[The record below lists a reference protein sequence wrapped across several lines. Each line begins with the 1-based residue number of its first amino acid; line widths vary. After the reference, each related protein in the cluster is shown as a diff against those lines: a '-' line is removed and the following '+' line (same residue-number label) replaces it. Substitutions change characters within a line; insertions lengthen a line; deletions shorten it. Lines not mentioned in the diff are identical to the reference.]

1 VRGFLIDFIADM
13 LRNCLLNATFSGSP
27 SKQVFICSS
36 NLPDLHRYV
45 PSCMNIGLSNDLT
58 QFGKNKIN
66 AIRDGFIV
74 CHDSFMQME
83 KPDIASSLDFRSI
96 DM

>member
-1 VRGFLIDFIADM
+1 METVNCSRATVAKVSKSLKEWLNLTGEESRPALWGFLIDFIADM

-45 PSCMNIGLSNDLT
+45 PV
-58 QFGKNKIN
+58 IN
-66 AIRDGFIV
+66 EGR
-74 CHDSFMQME
+74 
-83 KPDIASSLDFRSI
+83 K
-96 DM
+96 

>member
-1 VRGFLIDFIADM
+1 
-13 LRNCLLNATFSGSP
+13 
-27 SKQVFICSS
+27 
-36 NLPDLHRYV
+36 
-45 PSCMNIGLSNDLT
+45 MNIGLSNDLT

-83 KPDIASSLDFRSI
+83 KPDIVHHWIFGRLI
-96 DM
+96 CEKEE